1 MNKGALLIVNKV
13 EKICLRHLS
22 DLIEETLKS
31 ASNRPLSDI
40 AAKNKL
46 ALFSSPHAKQT
57 PRSSE
62 EVAFLKKKNCIVF
75 FLLHITCQARQ
86 TNLASFFEHENQAC
100 PPSFSDMGQL
110 RQGSKSYLM
119 EC

>member
-22 DLIEETLKS
+22 DFMEETLKS

-62 EVAFLKKKNCIVF
+62 QVAFLKK
-75 FLLHITCQARQ
+75 
-86 TNLASFFEHENQAC
+86 
-100 PPSFSDMGQL
+100 
-110 RQGSKSYLM
+110 
-119 EC
+119 